1 MIFFLYISRSFFLPN
16 YYVTA
21 FTQRRL
27 EVSSGKNYLEEMSTE
42 GRDLKAVKRGH
53 LENVLNRELDRNPC
67 YFEERTAKACQNL
80 VDYEQATRGGQIP
93 LGGFRR
99 EASSFCAPLMKN
111 FDDCKEF
118 W

>member
-1 MIFFLYISRSFFLPN
+1 
-16 YYVTA
+16 
-21 FTQRRL
+21 
-27 EVSSGKNYLEEMSTE
+27 MSAE

-53 LENVLNRELDRNPC
+53 LEKVLNRELDRNPC

-99 EASSFCAPLMKN
+99 EASSFCSPLMKN

-118 W
+118 WSVFNKKLSKYL

>member
-1 MIFFLYISRSFFLPN
+1 MVQYRSFIIRQAKN
-16 YYVTA
+16 I
-21 FTQRRL
+21 QR
-27 EVSSGKNYLEEMSTE
+27 KMSADE
-42 GRDLKAVKRGH
+42 SNVAKGRDLKAVKRGH
-53 LENVLNRELDRNPC
+53 LEKVLNRELDRNPC

-80 VDYEQATRGGQIP
+80 VDFEQATRGGQIP

-99 EASSFCAPLMKN
+99 EASTFCSPLMKN

>member
-1 MIFFLYISRSFFLPN
+1 
-16 YYVTA
+16 
-21 FTQRRL
+21 
-27 EVSSGKNYLEEMSTE
+27 MSTE

-53 LENVLNRELDRNPC
+53 LEKVLNRELDRNPC

-99 EASSFCAPLMKN
+99 EASSFCLPLMKN